1 MQRRILIAIISIAVI
16 IFGSVVW
23 LTEAVHL
30 TGIYLFALWIGTF
43 ILTTVLITLLQMWQ
57 LSHATKKQESND
69 HE

>member
-23 LTEAVHL
+23 LTEQAHL
-30 TGIYLFALWIGTF
+30 TGLPLFVLCIGAF
-43 ILTTVLITLLQMWQ
+43 ILTTVLITLLQLWQ
-57 LSHATKKQESND
+57 LSHATKKQEPHD